1 MMEEKST
8 EEEEIMESYAV
19 GKKRRIVLYALMLLM
34 LVGFFAAELIYPSE
48 RSESAKL
55 ENITYQGKLTWQ
67 KPDGTQEVIKAP
79 GTYDVGVDETMVI
92 TTRLPEDYSVNTL
105 AIRSSLQDVSFYIDG
120 ELRTKYDTV
129 STRPFGKNSA
139 SRYVFCLTSE
149 KDAGKEVRLELTTH
163 TANYTGVVNTIYC
176 GDRGD
181 IWAQIFDQYGL
192 ETVMAFFIL
201 FAGLITVLF
210 SIALGI
216 AYHTRFDMEYLGW
229 CMIVGAIWMI
239 SESKLR
245 QLWVPNA
252 SIVASMCFVVVMLC
266 PIPLL
271 FYIDS
276 VQKGKYGKLYR
287 YIEGIAALNFVIST
301 VLQLTGVADYIQTLP
316 VAHGVLAI
324 SFVAIGGTF
333 VKDIRSG
340 AAREYHLVLIGMVIT
355 MISVGIE
362 AASVYFVVTMSGVF
376 IGIGLTALLFVNI
389 IRTIKNVRDMEQNRQ
404 KQEIEKRRRQAE
416 KMSLQMIQTLA
427 TTIEAKDEYMKGHS
441 YRVAAYAALIAQ
453 ELGWDAT
460 EISNLKDAVYMYDV
474 GKIGIPDAILN
485 KPTRLTEEEYERVKA
500 HTVIGAD
507 ILKNITIIDHVA
519 EIARYHHERYDGH
532 GYPDGLIGEDIPIHA
547 RIVAIADSYDAMN
560 SRRIYRNSL
569 PQEQIREEI
578 LMNRG
583 KQFDPD
589 IADVFLKLMDEGR
602 LVIEENYPEIISQ
615 SGLSAAEIETGKFI
629 SKIMNTMKSQEDMES
644 YDYLTGLPMRNR
656 GENAIA
662 QLMQQH
668 RGCLVFM
675 DMDNLKKINDIYGH
689 KAGDRALKLLGNI
702 LKNDED
708 GSVACRLGGDEFLL
722 FLPERNKEQSKEYV
736 NRIFKEFKKETG
748 KDVEIK
754 AASLSAGLCM
764 SKKGSSFEECYIN
777 ADKALYYVK
786 QNGKAGLFFYQQL
799 QHKKIQEPGINKDL
813 EAVAKALRESGSYSG
828 ALDLDYRD
836 FAKIYEYM
844 NSLGERYK
852 HNCYLVMVTMDTLPE
867 HVMYIESIEQ
877 ALECMEKAIRQK
889 IRKVDV
895 CTRYSSMQYLIIL
908 FEPEESQI
916 EKIMERIFMQYYKL
930 YNKNLFKPRYEAI
943 PMMDRKKKSV

>member
-376 IGIGLTALLFVNI
+376 IGIGLTALLFANI

-427 TTIEAKDEYMKGHS
+427 TTIEAKDEYMKEHS

-799 QHKKIQEPGINKDL
+799 QQKKFRS
-813 EAVAKALRESGSYSG
+813 REST
-828 ALDLDYRD
+828 
-836 FAKIYEYM
+836 KIWRRLPKPCGKVAVIPAHWIWITE
-844 NSLGERYK
+844 
-852 HNCYLVMVTMDTLPE
+852 TLP
-867 HVMYIESIEQ
+867 
-877 ALECMEKAIRQK
+877 R
-889 IRKVDV
+889 
-895 CTRYSSMQYLIIL
+895 SM
-908 FEPEESQI
+908 ST
-916 EKIMERIFMQYYKL
+916 
-930 YNKNLFKPRYEAI
+930 
-943 PMMDRKKKSV
+943 

>member
-79 GTYDVGVDETMVI
+79 GSYDVGVDETMVI
-92 TTRLPEDYSVNTL
+92 TTRLPEDYSENTL

-376 IGIGLTALLFVNI
+376 IGIGLTALLFANI

-799 QHKKIQEPGINKDL
+799 QQKKFRS
-813 EAVAKALRESGSYSG
+813 REST
-828 ALDLDYRD
+828 
-836 FAKIYEYM
+836 KIWRRLPKPCGKVAVIPAHWIWITE
-844 NSLGERYK
+844 
-852 HNCYLVMVTMDTLPE
+852 TLP
-867 HVMYIESIEQ
+867 
-877 ALECMEKAIRQK
+877 R
-889 IRKVDV
+889 
-895 CTRYSSMQYLIIL
+895 SM
-908 FEPEESQI
+908 ST
-916 EKIMERIFMQYYKL
+916 
-930 YNKNLFKPRYEAI
+930 
-943 PMMDRKKKSV
+943 

>member
-376 IGIGLTALLFVNI
+376 IGIGLTALLFANI

-799 QHKKIQEPGINKDL
+799 QQKKIQEPGISKDL
-813 EAVAKALRESGSYSG
+813 EAVAKALREV
-828 ALDLDYRD
+828 AVIP
-836 FAKIYEYM
+836 AHWIWITE
-844 NSLGERYK
+844 
-852 HNCYLVMVTMDTLPE
+852 TLP
-867 HVMYIESIEQ
+867 
-877 ALECMEKAIRQK
+877 R
-889 IRKVDV
+889 
-895 CTRYSSMQYLIIL
+895 SM
-908 FEPEESQI
+908 ST
-916 EKIMERIFMQYYKL
+916 
-930 YNKNLFKPRYEAI
+930 
-943 PMMDRKKKSV
+943 

>member
-1 MMEEKST
+1 
-8 EEEEIMESYAV
+8 MESYAV
-19 GKKRRIVLYALMLLM
+19 GKKRRIVLYTLMLLM
-34 LVGFFAAELIYPSE
+34 LVGFFVAELIYPSE

-376 IGIGLTALLFVNI
+376 IGIGLTALLFANI

-485 KPTRLTEEEYERVKA
+485 KPTRLTEEEYERVKV

-560 SRRIYRNSL
+560 SRRIYRNAL

-668 RGCLVFM
+668 SGCLVFI

-764 SKKGSSFEECYIN
+764 SEKGSSFEECYIN

-799 QHKKIQEPGINKDL
+799 QQKKFRS
-813 EAVAKALRESGSYSG
+813 REST
-828 ALDLDYRD
+828 
-836 FAKIYEYM
+836 KIWRRLPKPCGKVAVIPARWIWITE
-844 NSLGERYK
+844 
-852 HNCYLVMVTMDTLPE
+852 TLPRS
-867 HVMYIESIEQ
+867 MSI
-877 ALECMEKAIRQK
+877 
-889 IRKVDV
+889 
-895 CTRYSSMQYLIIL
+895 
-908 FEPEESQI
+908 
-916 EKIMERIFMQYYKL
+916 
-930 YNKNLFKPRYEAI
+930 
-943 PMMDRKKKSV
+943 

>member
-376 IGIGLTALLFVNI
+376 IGIGLTALLFANI

-602 LVIEENYPEIISQ
+602 LVYRRKL
-615 SGLSAAEIETGKFI
+615 SGNHFAEWFI
-629 SKIMNTMKSQEDMES
+629 
-644 YDYLTGLPMRNR
+644 GCGNR
-656 GENAIA
+656 DR
-662 QLMQQH
+662 Q
-668 RGCLVFM
+668 
-675 DMDNLKKINDIYGH
+675 IY
-689 KAGDRALKLLGNI
+689 
-702 LKNDED
+702 
-708 GSVACRLGGDEFLL
+708 F
-722 FLPERNKEQSKEYV
+722 
-736 NRIFKEFKKETG
+736 
-748 KDVEIK
+748 
-754 AASLSAGLCM
+754 
-764 SKKGSSFEECYIN
+764 
-777 ADKALYYVK
+777 
-786 QNGKAGLFFYQQL
+786 
-799 QHKKIQEPGINKDL
+799 
-813 EAVAKALRESGSYSG
+813 
-828 ALDLDYRD
+828 
-836 FAKIYEYM
+836 
-844 NSLGERYK
+844 
-852 HNCYLVMVTMDTLPE
+852 
-867 HVMYIESIEQ
+867 
-877 ALECMEKAIRQK
+877 
-889 IRKVDV
+889 
-895 CTRYSSMQYLIIL
+895 
-908 FEPEESQI
+908 
-916 EKIMERIFMQYYKL
+916 
-930 YNKNLFKPRYEAI
+930 
-943 PMMDRKKKSV
+943 

>member
-1 MMEEKST
+1 
-8 EEEEIMESYAV
+8 MESYAV
-19 GKKRRIVLYALMLLM
+19 GKKRRIVLYTLMLLM
-34 LVGFFAAELIYPSE
+34 LVGFFVAELIYPSE

-376 IGIGLTALLFVNI
+376 IGIGLMALLFANI

-427 TTIEAKDEYMKGHS
+427 TTIEAKDEYMKEHS

-507 ILKNITIIDHVA
+507 ILKNITIIDHMA

-786 QNGKAGLFFYQQL
+786 QNGKNNYRFYEELEEQQT
-799 QHKKIQEPGINKDL
+799 D
-813 EAVAKALRESGSYSG
+813 A
-828 ALDLDYRD
+828 
-836 FAKIYEYM
+836 
-844 NSLGERYK
+844 
-852 HNCYLVMVTMDTLPE
+852 
-867 HVMYIESIEQ
+867 
-877 ALECMEKAIRQK
+877 
-889 IRKVDV
+889 
-895 CTRYSSMQYLIIL
+895 
-908 FEPEESQI
+908 
-916 EKIMERIFMQYYKL
+916 
-930 YNKNLFKPRYEAI
+930 
-943 PMMDRKKKSV
+943 

>member
-1 MMEEKST
+1 
-8 EEEEIMESYAV
+8 MESYAV

-48 RSESAKL
+48 RSESMKL
-55 ENITYQGKLTWQ
+55 ENIAYQGKLTWQ

-79 GTYDVGVDETMVI
+79 GSYDVGVDETMVI
-92 TTRLPEDYSVNTL
+92 TTRLPEDYSENTF

-120 ELRTKYDTV
+120 KLRMKYDTV
-129 STRPFGKNSA
+129 NTRPFGKNSA
-139 SRYVFCLTSE
+139 SRYVFCPTSQ
-149 KDAGKEVRLELTTH
+149 KDSGKEVRIELTTH

-181 IWAQIFDQYGL
+181 IWAQIFDRYGL

-201 FAGLITVLF
+201 FAGVITVLF
-210 SIALGI
+210 SIALRI

-276 VQKGKYGKLYR
+276 VQKGKYRRLYH
-287 YIEGIAALNFVIST
+287 YVEGIAALNFVIST

-316 VAHGVLAI
+316 VAHG
-324 SFVAIGGTF
+324 
-333 VKDIRSG
+333 
-340 AAREYHLVLIGMVIT
+340 HLVLIGMVIT

-376 IGIGLTALLFVNI
+376 IGIGLSVLLFVNI

-560 SRRIYRNSL
+560 SKRIYRNAL
-569 PQEQIREEI
+569 PQEQIRDEI
-578 LMNRG
+578 LTNRG

-602 LVIEENYPEIISQ
+602 LVIEENYPENISQ

-689 KAGDRALKLLGNI
+689 KAGDRALKLIGNL
-702 LKNDED
+702 LKNEED

-722 FLPERNKEQSKEYV
+722 FLPEKNKEQSKEYV

-764 SKKGSSFEECYIN
+764 SEKGSSFEEYYIN

-799 QHKKIQEPGINKDL
+799 QQKNIQEPGISKDL

-895 CTRYSSMQYLIIL
+895 CTRYNSMQYLIIL

-916 EKIMERIFMQYYKL
+916 EKIMGRIFMQYYKL

-943 PMMDRKKKSV
+943 PMMDRKTKSV

>member
-1 MMEEKST
+1 
-8 EEEEIMESYAV
+8 MESYAV
-19 GKKRRIVLYALMLLM
+19 GKKRRIVLYTLMLLM
-34 LVGFFAAELIYPSE
+34 LVGFFVAELIYPSE

-376 IGIGLTALLFVNI
+376 IGIGLMALLFANI

-427 TTIEAKDEYMKGHS
+427 TTIEAKDEYMKEHS

-777 ADKALYYVK
+777 ADVLCKTKWQGWIIL
-786 QNGKAGLFFYQQL
+786 L
-799 QHKKIQEPGINKDL
+799 P
-813 EAVAKALRESGSYSG
+813 AVAAEKNSG
-828 ALDLDYRD
+828 AGNQQRSGGGCQSLAGKWQLFRRTGSGLQRLCQDL
-836 FAKIYEYM
+836 
-844 NSLGERYK
+844 
-852 HNCYLVMVTMDTLPE
+852 
-867 HVMYIESIEQ
+867 
-877 ALECMEKAIRQK
+877 
-889 IRKVDV
+889 
-895 CTRYSSMQYLIIL
+895 
-908 FEPEESQI
+908 
-916 EKIMERIFMQYYKL
+916 
-930 YNKNLFKPRYEAI
+930 
-943 PMMDRKKKSV
+943 

>member
-376 IGIGLTALLFVNI
+376 IGIGLTALLFANI

-799 QHKKIQEPGINKDL
+799 QQKKIQEPGINKDL
-813 EAVAKALRESGSYSG
+813 EAVAKALREV
-828 ALDLDYRD
+828 AVIP
-836 FAKIYEYM
+836 AHWIWITE
-844 NSLGERYK
+844 
-852 HNCYLVMVTMDTLPE
+852 TLP
-867 HVMYIESIEQ
+867 
-877 ALECMEKAIRQK
+877 R
-889 IRKVDV
+889 
-895 CTRYSSMQYLIIL
+895 SM
-908 FEPEESQI
+908 ST
-916 EKIMERIFMQYYKL
+916 
-930 YNKNLFKPRYEAI
+930 
-943 PMMDRKKKSV
+943 

>member
-376 IGIGLTALLFVNI
+376 IGIGLTALLFANI

-532 GYPDGLIGEDIPIHA
+532 GYPDGLIGEDISIHA

-799 QHKKIQEPGINKDL
+799 QQKKFRS
-813 EAVAKALRESGSYSG
+813 REST
-828 ALDLDYRD
+828 
-836 FAKIYEYM
+836 KIWRRLPKPCGKVAVIPAHWIWITE
-844 NSLGERYK
+844 
-852 HNCYLVMVTMDTLPE
+852 TLP
-867 HVMYIESIEQ
+867 
-877 ALECMEKAIRQK
+877 R
-889 IRKVDV
+889 
-895 CTRYSSMQYLIIL
+895 SM
-908 FEPEESQI
+908 ST
-916 EKIMERIFMQYYKL
+916 
-930 YNKNLFKPRYEAI
+930 
-943 PMMDRKKKSV
+943 

>member
-1 MMEEKST
+1 
-8 EEEEIMESYAV
+8 MESYAV
-19 GKKRRIVLYALMLLM
+19 GKKRRIVLYTLMLLM
-34 LVGFFAAELIYPSE
+34 LVGFFVAELIYPSE

-376 IGIGLTALLFVNI
+376 IGIGLMALLFANI

-427 TTIEAKDEYMKGHS
+427 TTIEAKDEYMKEHS

-722 FLPERNKEQSKEYV
+722 FLPERNKEQRPAMK
-736 NRIFKEFKKETG
+736 
-748 KDVEIK
+748 
-754 AASLSAGLCM
+754 
-764 SKKGSSFEECYIN
+764 
-777 ADKALYYVK
+777 
-786 QNGKAGLFFYQQL
+786 
-799 QHKKIQEPGINKDL
+799 
-813 EAVAKALRESGSYSG
+813 
-828 ALDLDYRD
+828 
-836 FAKIYEYM
+836 
-844 NSLGERYK
+844 
-852 HNCYLVMVTMDTLPE
+852 
-867 HVMYIESIEQ
+867 
-877 ALECMEKAIRQK
+877 
-889 IRKVDV
+889 
-895 CTRYSSMQYLIIL
+895 
-908 FEPEESQI
+908 SQ
-916 EKIMERIFMQYYKL
+916 
-930 YNKNLFKPRYEAI
+930 
-943 PMMDRKKKSV
+943 S

>member
-8 EEEEIMESYAV
+8 EEEEIMESFAV

-376 IGIGLTALLFVNI
+376 IGIGLTALLFANI

-799 QHKKIQEPGINKDL
+799 QQKKFRS
-813 EAVAKALRESGSYSG
+813 RESTKIWRRLPKPCGKWQLFRRTGSG
-828 ALDLDYRD
+828 LQRLCQDL
-836 FAKIYEYM
+836 
-844 NSLGERYK
+844 
-852 HNCYLVMVTMDTLPE
+852 
-867 HVMYIESIEQ
+867 
-877 ALECMEKAIRQK
+877 
-889 IRKVDV
+889 
-895 CTRYSSMQYLIIL
+895 
-908 FEPEESQI
+908 
-916 EKIMERIFMQYYKL
+916 
-930 YNKNLFKPRYEAI
+930 
-943 PMMDRKKKSV
+943 